1 MYISQKIFMITV
13 GVLCSAY
20 VIGQNASQGPYPLF
34 LKPAFELTE
43 KDQVLLDILHQ
54 DTLNVHRDALVIEEV
69 NGRYPETV
77 EKSFHYYR
85 EAMEDGS
92 EPYQER
98 YIQAI
103 QGAANHLAS
112 LLSPAR
118 KASSLKVG
126 DCMSL
131 LIGINYEHTASQ
143 LSNCINDVEHVLE
156 LVLKPRLGVVD
167 DHVIFM
173 SDHKKGTK
181 LYPTGK
187 NIREQI
193 KNFVTQVNQTK
204 LGYFHYSGHGASVK
218 DISGDEADGY
228 DEAFVPID
236 YERSG
241 LIIDDDMYTM
251 LVKALQPDVHLI
263 VVTDCCHSGTILDL
277 PYKWDADGT
286 HSVEHV
292 VSQTELNALP
302 NVIMLSGCRDSQTS
316 ADGGPITILNEGSG
330 ALTGAFLKVLEKHEY
345 RITYRDLL
353 SEVNQYLKDNKFS
366 QRPQLTSTR
375 LLNLDDMYIAPNR
388 ALAVA
393 S

>member
-13 GVLCSAY
+13 GALCSAH
-20 VIGQNASQGPYPLF
+20 VIGQSASQGSYPLF

-54 DTLNVHRDALVIEEV
+54 DALNVHRDALVIEEV

-85 EAMEDGS
+85 EVMEDAS

-112 LLSPAR
+112 LLSPAH

-131 LIGINYEHTASQ
+131 LIGINYEHSASQ

-156 LVLKPRLGVVD
+156 LVLKPRLGAID

-173 SDHKKGTK
+173 SDHKKGTN
-181 LYPTGK
+181 LYPTCK

-218 DISGDEADGY
+218 DTSGDEADGY

-251 LVKALQPDVHLI
+251 LVKPLQPDVHLI

-292 VSQTELNALP
+292 ISQAELNALP
-302 NVIMLSGCRDSQTS
+302 NVIMLSGCKDSQTS

-330 ALTGAFLKVLEKHEY
+330 ALTGAFLKVLEKHAY

-375 LLNLDDMYIAPNR
+375 LLNLDDIYIAPNR
-388 ALAVA
+388 AVAVA

>member
-1 MYISQKIFMITV
+1 MYISQKIFVMTLAA
-13 GVLCSAY
+13 LCTAQ
-20 VIGQNASQGPYPLF
+20 VIGQDTSQGPYPLL
-34 LKPAFELTE
+34 LKPVFELTE

-54 DTLNVHRDALVIEEV
+54 DALTLHRDILTIEEV
-69 NGRYPETV
+69 NGSYPDAIERSFNHYAETMQNV
-77 EKSFHYYR
+77 
-85 EAMEDGS
+85 S

-103 QGAANHLAS
+103 QSAASHLAG
-112 LLSPAR
+112 LLSPAH
-118 KASSLKVG
+118 AAPSLKLG

-143 LSNCINDVEHVLE
+143 LSNCINDIEHVLE

-173 SDHKKGTK
+173 SDRKKGTD

-187 NIREQI
+187 NIRQQI
-193 KNFVTQVNQTK
+193 KNFVAQVNQTK

-218 DISGDEADGY
+218 DTSRDEADGY

-236 YERSG
+236 YERNG
-241 LIIDDDMYTM
+241 LILDDDMYTM
-251 LVKALQPDVHLI
+251 LVKALKPDVHLI

-286 HSVEHV
+286 HSIEHK
-292 VSQTELNALP
+292 VSRAELSSLP
-302 NVIMLSGCRDSQTS
+302 NIIMLSGCKDAQTS

-375 LLNLDDMYIAPNR
+375 LLNLDDMYIAPR
-388 ALAVA
+388 PVAALA